1 MWWCVVL
8 QSESKYRHV
17 KRASS
22 ALAAALLIFSVNAF
36 ALDKNGNFESKQEQ
50 DAFIASTLKKMAG
63 EMNSQT
69 PIQLDEDTRIMS
81 VIALQKTITFNMR
94 LPNYKSS
101 QVDAKAIAQAAREN
115 LNHIVCKSKATR
127 DLIDMGVQYVYLY
140 NGSDSKFITRVV
152 IDNYRC

>member
-17 KRASS
+17 KSTTN
-22 ALAAALLIFSVNAF
+22 ALAAALLVFSANAF

-50 DAFIASTLKKMAG
+50 DSFIASTLKKMAS

-69 PIQLDEDTRIMS
+69 PIQLDEDTRMMS

-94 LPNYKSS
+94 FPNYKSS
-101 QVDAKAIAQAAREN
+101 QVDPKVIAQAAREN
-115 LNHIVCKSKATR
+115 LNHTVCKSKATR

-140 NGSDSKFITRVV
+140 NGNDAKLITRVV
-152 IDNYRC
+152 IDKYRC

>member
-1 MWWCVVL
+1 ML

-17 KRASS
+17 KSTTN
-22 ALAAALLIFSVNAF
+22 ALAAALLVFSANAF

-50 DAFIASTLKKMAG
+50 DSFIASTLKKMAS

-69 PIQLDEDTRIMS
+69 PIQLDEDTRMMS

-94 LPNYKSS
+94 FPNYKSS
-101 QVDAKAIAQAAREN
+101 QVDPKVIAQAAREN
-115 LNHIVCKSKATR
+115 LNHTVCKSKATR

-140 NGSDSKFITRVV
+140 NGNDAKLITRVV
-152 IDNYRC
+152 IDKYRC

>member
-8 QSESKYRHV
+8 QSESKSRYVEHTIN
-17 KRASS
+17 
-22 ALAAALLIFSVNAF
+22 ALAAALLVLSANAF

-69 PIQLDEDTRIMS
+69 PIQLDEDTRMMS

-94 LPNYKSS
+94 LPYYKSS
-101 QVDAKAIAQAAREN
+101 QVDPKVIAQAAREN
-115 LNHIVCKSKATR
+115 LNHTVCKSKATR

-140 NGSDSKFITRVV
+140 NGNDAKLITRVV
-152 IDNYRC
+152 IDKYRC

>member
-1 MWWCVVL
+1 MNTSLSVVP
-8 QSESKYRHV
+8 R
-17 KRASS
+17 SS
-22 ALAAALLIFSVNAF
+22 RRFALVVTLATLVSCLGSAR

-63 EMNSQT
+63 EMNAQT

-94 LPNYKSS
+94 LPRYKASE
-101 QVDAKAIAQAAREN
+101 VDPNRIAQVAREN

-127 DLIDMGVQYVYLY
+127 DLIDLGVEYVYLY
-140 NGSDSKFITRVV
+140 NGNDGKLITRVA
-152 IDNYRC
+152 IKSYRC